1 MSRRTP
7 GRSPVLAESALLRAC
22 TTPVVT
28 ALARPL
34 PAPPVPDAGP
44 AAARGPESGPARR
57 AAFPSA
63 DALWAAFLEHPTRP
77 VRDRLLVH
85 YGPLVRAVAH
95 RVAAG
100 LPSHVDVDDLVQSGV
115 FGLVDAVERFDP
127 ERCPRFE
134 TYAAQRIR
142 GAVLDDL
149 RAQDWVPR
157 TVRGRARELDRAR
170 ENLAGRLGRTA
181 TAGELAAALGVPLR
195 DLRATGRGALLVSVE
210 ALDEAGGLSEVL
222 ADESAADPVA
232 VVQERETVRQLSA
245 AVSQLTDRDRE
256 VIRLYYVENR
266 TLAEIGRILGVT
278 ESRVCQLHSRL
289 VSRLRG
295 RLRELAAG

>member
-22 TTPVVT
+22 TAPVVT

-34 PAPPVPDAGP
+34 PAPPAPAVAG
-44 AAARGPESGPARR
+44 AAESGPVRR

-63 DALWAAFLEHPTRP
+63 DALWAAYLERPTRP
-77 VRDRLLVH
+77 VRDRLLIH
-85 YGPLVRAVAH
+85 YGPLVRSVAH

-157 TVRGRARELDRAR
+157 TVRGRAREVDRAR
-170 ENLAGRLGRTA
+170 EHLAGRLGRTA
-181 TAGELAAALGVPLR
+181 TDGELAAALGVPLR

-222 ADESAADPVA
+222 ADEAAADPVA
-232 VVQERETVRQLSA
+232 VVQQRETVRQLSA
-245 AVSQLTDRDRE
+245 AVSQLGDRDRE
-256 VIRLYYVENR
+256 VIRMYYVENR

-289 VSRLRG
+289 VGRLRG
-295 RLRELAAG
+295 RLHELAAG